1 MVQSATWICSASAL
15 DLARALD
22 EGEVTSVEILEA
34 LLERINEIDVPGTE
48 IALRSVLAVASD
60 AMEAAQ
66 RADEERALGLIRS
79 RLHGVPILVKD
90 NIEALGL
97 PGTAGSGALLA
108 RAPQLDAAL
117 VTRLREA
124 GLVVFGATNLSQ
136 WANMRSPRSTSGWS
150 AVGGLTANPF
160 QLDRSAGGSSSGSGA
175 ALAARL
181 TPLAIGTETDGS
193 ITCPAWLN
201 GVTGLKPAVG
211 TVSATGVA
219 PIAGSQDSPGPM
231 ARTVLEVAALYEILT
246 GSSDIVE
253 RVSQGIAGARVAVAV
268 NILTGHP
275 GTDALFRT
283 VVDRAQDLG
292 LIAGEITVAEVNAT
306 VDGDELTVLVSE
318 MADDLSAFLARR
330 GVNGPASVADI
341 VAYEDE
347 HADIEQPFFGHEYL
361 EQALVSG
368 GRASSNYQEARA
380 RNLAWAL
387 DEFLEPALANHEC
400 FIAPSY
406 SPAWKNDLVLGGS
419 GSARWSQVTQAP
431 AIAGW
436 PIATIPMGL
445 VHDLPVGLSL
455 VGRPG
460 SEATLLAVA
469 LEFERMLGLVEG
481 DVLVPKFLPPQR
493 G

>member
-1 MVQSATWICSASAL
+1 MVHSATWICSASAL

-22 EGEVTSVEILEA
+22 DGEITSVQILEA

-90 NIEALGL
+90 NVEAVGL
-97 PGTAGSGALLA
+97 PGTVGSGALLG
-108 RAPQLDAAL
+108 RAPLLDAPL

-136 WANMRSPRSTSGWS
+136 WANMRSPHSTSGWS

-193 ITCPAWLN
+193 ITCPASLN
-201 GVTGLKPAVG
+201 GVTGLKLAVG
-211 TVSATGVA
+211 TVPATGLA
-219 PIAGSQDSPGPM
+219 PIAASQDSPGPM

-246 GSSDIVE
+246 GSNDVVE
-253 RVSQGIAGARVAVAV
+253 RVGQGIAGARVAVAV
-268 NILTGHP
+268 NFLTGDP

-283 VVDRAQDLG
+283 VVERAQDLG
-292 LIAGEITVAEVNAT
+292 LIAGEITVAEANAA
-306 VDGDELTVLVSE
+306 VDGDELTVLISE

-330 GVNGPASVADI
+330 GGDGPASIADI

-347 HADIEQPFFGHEYL
+347 HADIEQPFFGHEYF
-361 EQALVSG
+361 EQAVASG

-380 RNLAWAL
+380 RNLDWAL
-387 DEFLEPALANHEC
+387 EDCLEPALANHEC
-400 FIAPSY
+400 FIAPCY
-406 SPAWKNDLVLGGS
+406 SPAWKHDLVLGGS

-445 VHDLPVGLSL
+445 VHGLPVGLSL

-460 SEATLLAVA
+460 SEATMLAVA
-469 LEFERMLGLVEG
+469 FEFERMLGLAEG
-481 DVLVPKFLPPQR
+481 DALVPKFLPPQR